1 MSVIHLGYG
10 FRAVPYDSVT
20 LNGHYLEKLN
30 RGDSEPRYWAL
41 LAPNG
46 YAVDSEDGKRPH
58 RYAGLEEC
66 RANLPVF
73 LRNGCSTCGP
83 VWEPPSKLQSVLS
96 LRERFLWLIDALF
109 GGNQHRAAE
118 FLGCSQAAIS
128 KVAVGKQDPGGKL
141 LTKICQHD
149 KVNPMWVM
157 TGEGSALRTDP
168 AAHSP
173 GAGPCKDY
181 EHESES
187 GMGDVALLLGWETP
201 EDDQGFWTHPLR
213 DPTHDS
219 DLREVLMAQLKSVLA
234 SYQRLSATVQRL
246 DTYKEWHP
254 CLDDACVICHPLRGP
269 QAQLLSMRET
279 TNGESRTY
287 PSDGTAAVE
296 TGHTDGH

>member
-1 MSVIHLGYG
+1 MAVVDLGHG

-20 LNGHYLEKLN
+20 LNGHYLAKLD
-30 RGDSEPRYWAL
+30 RGDGEPRYWAL

-46 YAVDSEDGKRPH
+46 YAVDSADGKRPH
-58 RYAGLEEC
+58 RYADLDEC

-73 LRNGCSTCGP
+73 LSKGCSTCGP
-83 VWEPPSKLQSVLS
+83 VWEP
-96 LRERFLWLIDALF
+96 
-109 GGNQHRAAE
+109 
-118 FLGCSQAAIS
+118 
-128 KVAVGKQDPGGKL
+128 
-141 LTKICQHD
+141 
-149 KVNPMWVM
+149 
-157 TGEGSALRTDP
+157 
-168 AAHSP
+168 P

-187 GMGDVALLLGWETP
+187 GMGDVALMLGWETP

-219 DLREVLMAQLKSVLA
+219 DLRDVLIAQLKAVLA

-254 CLDDACVICHPLRGP
+254 CLDDACVICHPLQGP

-279 TNGESRTY
+279 TNGESRTH
-287 PSDGTAAVE
+287 PSGGTAAVE
-296 TGHTDGH
+296 TGHTDGP